1 MYKLETVVAK
11 VIESIKTRHT
21 HKTFEV
27 RKQALNKLLRFAKE
41 NGFDE
46 PCQELYDAFTSD
58 DKGSPDIRFSL
69 NHAVRLVDKIAETH
83 AKDLSGKFYNEPSLP
98 SKKQTEDYFLDV
110 KFPISDAIEL
120 NYLIVLCEQR
130 ILNYELTAS
139 TVGQYQHAWIDIR
152 RYCFTKHFT
161 TYNKDIILD
170 FIADSE
176 LQCNQGKI
184 KPWKWKINR
193 KAASVLIE
201 VAETGTFNWK
211 PITCRELSCG
221 EIKLDYIRNQYIE
234 SLKSKN
240 LETATISLHDYV
252 FRYSMRHGNIN
263 SYEQLSKI
271 STDNVS
277 AIINVFSTQCSKRS
291 ISTIIPIL
299 RNILHYLYENNV
311 INTDF
316 SGMIMSPFVQR
327 NHVPAY
333 ISSDDDI
340 ILFNALS
347 HETLRNKAI
356 LLLALNFGLR
366 DSDICNLRLSNIDWN
381 NDCIYIQ
388 QKKTASLLRLPLLSE
403 VGNALMEYIIK
414 ERPAPR
420 DGYPFVFRRVQAP
433 YNKLSSVYTICKRF
447 IKRNNIH
454 TVNRDSYG
462 IYIFRYRT
470 VNRLLRVQVP
480 HQVITDILGHKSK
493 ESDKPYIS
501 MEPDM
506 LRMCAL
512 DLSLCGGISWKGA
525 SDND

>member
-1 MYKLETVVAK
+1 
-11 VIESIKTRHT
+11 
-21 HKTFEV
+21 
-27 RKQALNKLLRFAKE
+27 
-41 NGFDE
+41 
-46 PCQELYDAFTSD
+46 
-58 DKGSPDIRFSL
+58 
-69 NHAVRLVDKIAETH
+69 
-83 AKDLSGKFYNEPSLP
+83 
-98 SKKQTEDYFLDV
+98 
-110 KFPISDAIEL
+110 
-120 NYLIVLCEQR
+120 
-130 ILNYELTAS
+130 
-139 TVGQYQHAWIDIR
+139 
-152 RYCFTKHFT
+152 
-161 TYNKDIILD
+161 
-170 FIADSE
+170 
-176 LQCNQGKI
+176 
-184 KPWKWKINR
+184 
-193 KAASVLIE
+193 
-201 VAETGTFNWK
+201 
-211 PITCRELSCG
+211 
-221 EIKLDYIRNQYIE
+221 
-234 SLKSKN
+234 
-240 LETATISLHDYV
+240 
-252 FRYSMRHGNIN
+252 
-263 SYEQLSKI
+263 
-271 STDNVS
+271 
-277 AIINVFSTQCSKRS
+277 
-291 ISTIIPIL
+291 
-299 RNILHYLYENNV
+299 
-311 INTDF
+311 
-316 SGMIMSPFVQR
+316 MSPFVQR